1 MMSETIRWAAPLALP
16 RGLLVGLCVY
26 WPSYTSAEGT
36 QRDPSQAQTPTADA
50 VEAIRLAAEQGDAD
64 AQVDLGLMYAISSGV
79 SQDETEAGRWYRL
92 AAEQGVSTSVRVA
105 NSVLPAGKLFANSV
119 HRGV

>member
-1 MMSETIRWAAPLALP
+1 MTGERALLTRVQAPRKIPVTVTMMSETTRWAAPLALT
-16 RGLLVGLCVY
+16 RGLLVGLCVC

-50 VEAIRLAAEQGDAD
+50 VEAIRLAAEQG
-64 AQVDLGLMYAISSGV
+64 
-79 SQDETEAGRWYRL
+79 
-92 AAEQGVSTSVRVA
+92 VSTSVRVA
-105 NSVLPAGKLFANSV
+105 NSVLPVGKLFANSV